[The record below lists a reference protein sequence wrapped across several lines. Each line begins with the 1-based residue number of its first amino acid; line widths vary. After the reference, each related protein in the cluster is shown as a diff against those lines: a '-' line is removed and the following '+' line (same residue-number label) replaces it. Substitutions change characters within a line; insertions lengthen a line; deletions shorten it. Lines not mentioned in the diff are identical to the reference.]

1 MQLYPTTQATTAII
15 ILSCIFRTSK
25 ASFQSRSIGLHNC
38 CTLPRVWNQVGPEFL
53 GQTKSKTRLLSLQR
67 AIMEQKNL
75 EQNDTG
81 CPIHTHYI
89 FLIHG
94 WLGNSKEMGF
104 LESSINTE
112 VASIAK
118 ASSTI
123 PSGTEATATRIV
135 THSAKCNDEK
145 TTDGIAIGGSRLA
158 QEIQQF
164 IIEDMQSNTGR
175 DALCELPPPEH
186 NCSISF
192 VGNSLGGLYARFALS
207 LIPDKLQLQSDDSVE
222 ESSMPSVNLH
232 RQIFATTATP
242 HLGVA
247 SHTFLPIPRTL
258 EHFISRTL
266 KSTGR
271 DLFRT
276 DDIDLIYEMS
286 TDYET
291 FLRPLSLFRKRIAY
305 VNAFRTDFQV
315 PTSTAAFLSKNS
327 AYPHFIDE
335 AIDVPFLVAI
345 ARTDEKHD
353 ILIQKIYKEQMSR
366 KQTQVMMSTKLDA
379 LGWQKV
385 FIDVRGYIPIPGIAL
400 PSFLK
405 RSSRQKWDDF
415 IKSQQ
420 VSGGDENK
428 KQVESRDLERMMSG
442 SDRLDIPVGHQV
454 MVANSK
460 SKSYSKF
467 TEKGRPVMNYLAGWM
482 VKELKEAIP
491 VMTD

>member
-1 MQLYPTTQATTAII
+1 M
-15 ILSCIFRTSK
+15 
-25 ASFQSRSIGLHNC
+25 SRLCN
-38 CTLPRVWNQVGPEFL
+38 LVGPEIT
-53 GQTKSKTRLLSLQR
+53 GQTKSFTSKTSVLSLQR
-67 AIMEQKNL
+67 TDMEEGDLK
-75 EQNDTG
+75 QNETN

-104 LESSINTE
+104 LESSIKSE

-118 ASSTI
+118 AASNR
-123 PSGTEATATRIV
+123 PSGTEAKTARIV
-135 THSAKCNDEK
+135 THSAKSNDAE
-145 TTDGIAIGGSRLA
+145 TTDGIVSGGSRLA

-164 IIEDMQSNTGR
+164 ILNDIERNTDR
-175 DALCELPPPEH
+175 SARCELPAEH
-186 NCSISF
+186 HCSISF

-207 LIPDKLQLQSDDSVE
+207 QIPEKLQLQYDSAK
-222 ESSMPSVNLH
+222 ESNQFVNLH

-247 SHTFLPIPRTL
+247 SHTFLSIPRSL

-266 KSTGR
+266 KATGR

-276 DDIDLIYEMS
+276 DENDLIYKMS
-286 TDYET
+286 TDYDT

-327 AYPHFIDE
+327 TYPHAIDE
-335 AIDVPFLVAI
+335 NTDKPFLVAI
-345 ARTDEKHD
+345 AHTDANHD
-353 ILIQKIYKEQMSR
+353 ILKEKNSKEQMSH
-366 KQTQVMMSTKLDA
+366 KHTQAMMSTKLDA
-379 LGWQKV
+379 LGWEKV
-385 FIDVRGYIPIPGIAL
+385 FIDVRAFIPIPGIAL

-405 RSSRQKWDDF
+405 KSSRQKWDDF
-415 IKSQQ
+415 IKSQ
-420 VSGGDENK
+420 VSGGDERK

-442 SDRLDIPVGHQV
+442 SDRIDIPVGHQV

-467 TEKGRPVMNYLAGWM
+467 TEKGRPVMDYLACWM
-482 VKELKEAIP
+482 VKELTRAGSGS
-491 VMTD
+491 VSDY